1 MSDDSSN
8 GNGHRRLAAGEAIA
22 SARDVIQELTGKRPE
37 GVSAVNRSEDGG
49 WTVAVDIVE
58 LSRVPASTDVLA
70 TYEVT
75 LDGDGSLIDME
86 RTRRYTRNQTSEE

>member
-8 GNGHRRLAAGEAIA
+8 GNGHKRLAPGEAIA

-37 GVSAVNRSEDGG
+37 GVSAVNKSDDGG

-75 LDGDGSLIDME
+75 LDGEGTLVDME